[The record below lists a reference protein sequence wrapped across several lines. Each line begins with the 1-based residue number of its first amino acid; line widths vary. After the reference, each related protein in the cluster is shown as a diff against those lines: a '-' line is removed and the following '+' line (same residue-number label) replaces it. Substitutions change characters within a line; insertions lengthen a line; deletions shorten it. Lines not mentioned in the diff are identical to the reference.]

1 MGGEMESE
9 NQTLL
14 DVLTQLKNA
23 IEQQDWTTAEKL
35 DICIKESIGSAVLNA
50 KSDEA
55 KRSLTNL
62 LKSVQSL
69 YGLFISNTE
78 ESRRKISVELKK
90 ITSDKKAA
98 NFYLKS
104 SQYK

>member
-1 MGGEMESE
+1 MGGEMGSE

-78 ESRRKISVELKK
+78 ESRRKI
-90 ITSDKKAA
+90 TRDKKAA